1 MVDEWP
7 RGFGPDKGSS
17 VWCPMTS
24 DERAQLV
31 EDIQR
36 SAKIRE
42 GIVEQARLNKEFDLT
57 AAWEELDELDK
68 SINARVVESRV
79 LP

>member
-1 MVDEWP
+1 
-7 RGFGPDKGSS
+7 
-17 VWCPMTS
+17 MTS

-79 LP
+79 LR